1 MDKWVDG
8 RTDGWVDGL
17 MDGQTEGMDEI
28 GEWMRQMEEVERG
41 IEG

>member
-28 GEWMRQMEEVERG
+28 GVWMRQMEEVERG

>member
-28 GEWMRQMEEVERG
+28 GVCMRQMEEVERG